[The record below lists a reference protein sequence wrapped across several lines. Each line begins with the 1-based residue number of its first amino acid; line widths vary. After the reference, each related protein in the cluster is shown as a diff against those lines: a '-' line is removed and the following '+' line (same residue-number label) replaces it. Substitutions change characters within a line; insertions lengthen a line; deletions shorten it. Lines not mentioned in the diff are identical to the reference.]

1 MVTQTVD
8 APRRARVAVTV
19 AFLIHGLVTAAWV
32 ARIPQIK
39 QELGLSEGALGLAL
53 LGAPVGVVLAVR
65 SAGWA
70 VARFG
75 SRAVTLAMGA
85 AAALSLVALGASW
98 NLGVLTGSL
107 FLMGATLGLMDVGMN
122 AQGVIVERRYARPL
136 MSGLHASYSIGTLG
150 AALAGSAAAQLEV
163 PVEVHLSVWAAL
175 LLVLLFAGCR
185 GLLGPSADAPP
196 ESPRAK
202 ADIPRNGADPG
213 GERPEAASRA
223 RAGRWA
229 LALLGV
235 IGLCS
240 FVGEG
245 AMADWSAVYLRET
258 LRADPGVAG
267 LAFAGF
273 SVAMAVGRLAGDRLV
288 ARFGPVAVLRI
299 GALTAV
305 LGLGTGLAAG
315 NPAMAV
321 LGCTLFGLGVAPVAP
336 ITFSAAGNLPGVPA
350 ATGLSRVVGVGYTG
364 LLAGPPIIGFI
375 AGAVGLT
382 WALVVPVGLA
392 GLIAL
397 LAAATATAGR

>member
-1 MVTQTVD
+1 
-8 APRRARVAVTV
+8 
-19 AFLIHGLVTAAWV
+19 
-32 ARIPQIK
+32 
-39 QELGLSEGALGLAL
+39 
-53 LGAPVGVVLAVR
+53 
-65 SAGWA
+65 
-70 VARFG
+70 
-75 SRAVTLAMGA
+75 
-85 AAALSLVALGASW
+85 
-98 NLGVLTGSL
+98 
-107 FLMGATLGLMDVGMN
+107 
-122 AQGVIVERRYARPL
+122 
-136 MSGLHASYSIGTLG
+136 
-150 AALAGSAAAQLEV
+150 
-163 PVEVHLSVWAAL
+163 
-175 LLVLLFAGCR
+175 
-185 GLLGPSADAPP
+185 
-196 ESPRAK
+196 
-202 ADIPRNGADPG
+202 
-213 GERPEAASRA
+213 
-223 RAGRWA
+223 
-229 LALLGV
+229 
-235 IGLCS
+235 
-240 FVGEG
+240 
-245 AMADWSAVYLRET
+245 MADWSAVYLRET